1 MSDAWGRQ
9 NDTYNQCARN
19 LNRWHGDLRADS
31 LEANHLLQTLP
42 LHTPAESVLPS
53 LRSKPRS
60 LSQQHAESLPGHFC
74 DEGWDRAAWNQ
85 TLRENA
91 EFIYKTEDHKSPTI
105 GQRFQRIFY
114 DFLWRLVNQT
124 KSSIAV
130 FRLSAV
136 AVGENPPRAECDH
149 SYAARS
155 EFLLKS

>member
-91 EFIYKTEDHKSPTI
+91 EFIYKTGNHEPAAVC
-105 GQRFQRIFY
+105 QRFQRFTYHI
-114 DFLWRLVNQT
+114 LGRLINEA
-124 KSSIAV
+124 KLSITV
-130 FRLSAV
+130 FRFSSV
-136 AVGENPPRAECDH
+136 PVGENTAW
-149 SYAARS
+149 A
-155 EFLLKS
+155 